1 MSASLTAAQQHLAK
15 LWSDLA
21 LKPESLANIHLTGS
35 EPVFPSSF
43 AVGTAAQV
51 SMAAAAAIAAEVGTM
66 RGLPTQTVS
75 VDQLEAAIECTG
87 HFLLD
92 GKKTPMFA
100 ELSGLYQCQN
110 GWLRIHANFEHHRDA
125 ALRAAGL
132 ATGANTRR
140 AELEAQ
146 TLKWDKQSLED
157 AVLDNGG
164 ACAAVRTF
172 EEWDKLPQA
181 KAVAGLPLVEITK
194 IGDAAPR
201 TLEALPKQQP
211 PLSGIRVLELTR
223 ILAGP
228 VCGRTLAAYGA
239 DVMLI
244 NSPDLPNIE
253 SIIETS
259 RGKLSA
265 HINLHNAADK
275 NSLHQ
280 LITDAH
286 VFIQGYRPGSL
297 AAAGLTPH
305 ALAEMNSGIVYT
317 SLSAYGRSGPWSD
330 RRGFDSL
337 LQSASGI
344 NMAEA
349 YAKGT
354 DQPTA
359 LPMQILDYASGFLM
373 AYGTQVALSRQ
384 LTEGGSWHVQVS
396 LARTG
401 LWLRSMGQNNEWLHC
416 ATPDSGRFL
425 QSYASSYGDLRALPH
440 PPRFSH
446 SAVNWVRP
454 SVAPGTHSPQWPEV

>member
-1 MSASLTAAQQHLAK
+1 MPTRQSDAQQHLAA
-15 LWSDLA
+15 LWNDLD
-21 LKPESLANIHLTGS
+21 LKPESLANIRLCGS

-51 SMAAAAAIAAEVGTM
+51 SMAAAAAMAAELGTL
-66 RGLPTQTVS
+66 RGLPTQTIS
-75 VDQLEAAIECTG
+75 VDMLEAAIECTG

-92 GKKTPMFA
+92 GKTTPMFA
-100 ELSGLYQCQN
+100 ELSGLYQCRN

-125 ALRAAGL
+125 ALRVAGL
-132 ATGANTRR
+132 PTGANTTR
-140 AELEAQ
+140 AALEAE
-146 TLKWDKQSLED
+146 TLNRDKQALED
-157 AVLDNGG
+157 AVLDHGG
-164 ACAAVRTF
+164 ACAVVRTF
-172 EEWDKLPQA
+172 EEWDQLPQA
-181 KAVAGLPLVEITK
+181 EAVAELPLVEITK
-194 IGDAAPR
+194 IGEAAPR
-201 TLEALPKQQP
+201 AVESLQEQQQP
-211 PLSGIRVLELTR
+211 LCGIRVLDLTR
-223 ILAGP
+223 IIAGP

-244 NSPDLPNIE
+244 NSPELPNID

-275 NSLHQ
+275 KALLD
-280 LITDAH
+280 LISDAH

-297 AAAGLTPH
+297 AATGLTPE
-305 ALAEMNSGIVYT
+305 ALAELNPGLVYT
-317 SLSAYGRSGPWSD
+317 SLSAYGRNGPWSN

-349 YAKGT
+349 GAKGV
-354 DQPTA
+354 DQPSA
-359 LPMQILDYASGFLM
+359 LPMQMLDYASGFLM
-373 AYGTQVALSRQ
+373 AFGTQVALNRQ

-401 LWLRSMGQNNEWLHC
+401 LWLRSMGQHNAWLNC
-416 ATPDSGRFL
+416 ATPDKDQFL
-425 QSYASSYGDLRALPH
+425 QSYASSYGDLKALPH

-446 SAVNWVRP
+446 SVINWTRP
-454 SVAPGTHSPQWPEV
+454 SVPPGTHSPQWPR